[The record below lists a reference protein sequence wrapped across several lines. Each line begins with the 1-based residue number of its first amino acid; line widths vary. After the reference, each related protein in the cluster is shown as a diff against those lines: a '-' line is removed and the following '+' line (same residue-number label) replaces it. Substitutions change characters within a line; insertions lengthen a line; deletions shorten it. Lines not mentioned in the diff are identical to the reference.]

1 MAVTEAGCDLTYCKM
16 RGIVA
21 VLTGEPKK
29 MTLLFTTLPKYSS
42 LNQAVNYNKLGL
54 SFKLFLVIKI
64 RCK

>member
-29 MTLLFTTLPKYSS
+29 MTLLFTTLPEFY
-42 LNQAVNYNKLGL
+42 Y
-54 SFKLFLVIKI
+54 
-64 RCK
+64 